1 MRRAQGDGDRNLDDP
16 GLEVGEVGAGGEN
29 VGGAQSV
36 LPSVDAEP

>member
-1 MRRAQGDGDRNLDDP
+1 MEIETLMTP
-16 GLEVGEVGAGGEN
+16 GLEVGAGGCRGGGAGGEN

>member
-1 MRRAQGDGDRNLDDP
+1 MEIETLMTP

-36 LPSVDAEP
+36 LPSLDAEP